1 MTPPQGSFVRGWP
14 RSAATWLGWLALTA
28 AGAGAAPLTVVN
40 ASFEDTSG
48 TTIFNEFPSARPRA
62 GNSTSPAWTPTAA
75 PVRPTSREP

>member
-1 MTPPQGSFVRGWP
+1 
-14 RSAATWLGWLALTA
+14 
-28 AGAGAAPLTVVN
+28 VVN